1 MATAV
6 EDIFKEQMSNASI
19 NAIIVTAKNMYSQMD
34 LDSDGCLTEEEF
46 VSTCLKDNML
56 AQNML
61 LHRHFLDNSND
72 HLFLRCIAAARRG
85 GPGMTQRAPLEPRRE
100 SMQPRRESMQSR
112 RESMQPRKESMQN
125 PTVTRLRSE

>member
-1 MATAV
+1 MASAV

-34 LDSDGCLTEEEF
+34 LDSDGSLTEEEF

-61 LHRHFLDNSND
+61 LHRHFLDNSKD
-72 HLFLRCIAAARRG
+72 HLFLRCIAAARRE

-100 SMQPRRESMQSR
+100 SMQPRRESMLQH
-112 RESMQPRKESMQN
+112 
-125 PTVTRLRSE
+125 PTVTKLRSE